1 MNKGDEPRSLRSRIA
16 QGWRRLRRPGGVRL
30 LMDVV
35 LLALLFTGV
44 GLWQTR
50 HLPTG
55 EPAPDFVLRSLSGE
69 PVRLSSL
76 RGQSVVLSF
85 WAPWCGVCKA
95 ESSTLSALQGT
106 LGGSAR
112 VLSVALSYENEADVH
127 RFVQAQGVDYPV
139 LLGGNEVMSAYAVEQ
154 FPTTFFI
161 SPEGRI
167 ERAAVGY
174 TTRLGLLWRL
184 WW

>member
-1 MNKGDEPRSLRSRIA
+1 MREPLTPGTRLGRAWNRI
-16 QGWRRLRRPGGVRL
+16 RRPGWGRL
-30 LMDVV
+30 LVD
-35 LLALLFTGV
+35 ALLVALMFTGV
-44 GLWQTR
+44 ALWQTR

-55 EPAPDFVLRSLSGE
+55 VPAPDFMLRTLSGE
-69 PVRLSSL
+69 PVRLSSYQG
-76 RGQSVVLSF
+76 RPVVLAF

-95 ESSTLSALQGT
+95 ESSTLSALQGMV
-106 LGGSAR
+106 GGSAQ
-112 VLSVALSYENEADVH
+112 VLSVAVAYENEADVH
-127 RFVQAQGVDYPV
+127 RFAREQAVDYPV
-139 LLGGNEVMSAYAVEQ
+139 LMGGSEVMRAYALEQ

-161 SPEGRI
+161 SADGRI

>member
-1 MNKGDEPRSLRSRIA
+1 MDDEQRTP
-16 QGWRRLRRPGGVRL
+16 GTRLGRLWHRMRRPAWARL
-30 LMDVV
+30 LMDVL

-44 GLWQTR
+44 SLWQTR

-55 EPAPDFVLRSLSGE
+55 APAPDLVLRPLSGGE

-76 RGQSVVLSF
+76 RGKPVVLAF

-95 ESSTLSALQGT
+95 ESSTLSALQRMV
-106 LGGSAR
+106 GGSAR
-112 VLSVALSYENEADVH
+112 VFSVAVAYEDEADVH
-127 RFVQAQGVDYPV
+127 RFAREQAVDYPV
-139 LLGGNEVMSAYAVEQ
+139 LLGGSEAMRAFSLEQ

-161 SPEGRI
+161 SADGRI
-167 ERAAVGY
+167 ERASVGY

-184 WW
+184 WL